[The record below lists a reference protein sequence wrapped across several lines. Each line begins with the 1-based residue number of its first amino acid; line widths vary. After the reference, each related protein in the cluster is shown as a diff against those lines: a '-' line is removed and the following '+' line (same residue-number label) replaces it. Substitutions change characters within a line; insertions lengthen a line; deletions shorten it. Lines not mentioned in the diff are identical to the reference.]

1 MTRWHSSR
9 FGPPLA
15 RVARGLCLSALLTAA
30 LAGFA
35 ETTAETNNLEPTS
48 TGRPASGGVIQPFD
62 RIDIQVKREPQLSDI
77 YTVTPSGTVEFP
89 LVGSVQASGR
99 TAESLKKELE
109 TILGGYLRRP
119 EVTVELLEPDRVRS
133 DQVVSGGGS
142 TGTYSVYIVGAIP
155 TPGVYFLREAVNPF
169 QLIVRAGGIDGVT
182 QRGYDG
188 QMTGL
193 FPDLRNVTV
202 LGEDGALKRVDLSGW
217 SEGKLALEMLKPGDT
232 VIVPGHR
239 AGNFAIYG
247 EVGEQGVYEIGQ
259 PILLTEAIARAG
271 GLIRFSDF
279 AKIQILRGDPKNPEA
294 LRVNLK
300 EVLAKKKVEL
310 LPVIHPGDTIYVPRN
325 LLSKWFDFVEV
336 IRGARRVTEDVEEM
350 RDHWTLR
357 DIDRD

>member
-1 MTRWHSSR
+1 MTSETASHRHRSPSR
-9 FGPPLA
+9 AVHWILA
-15 RVARGLCLSALLTAA
+15 VCLLA
-30 LAGFA
+30 LAAPSLGQA
-35 ETTAETNNLEPTS
+35 DPNEATS
-48 TGRPASGGVIQPFD
+48 SGRPASGGVIQPFD
-62 RIDIQVKREPQLSDI
+62 RLDIQVKREPQLSDI
-77 YTVTPSGTVEFP
+77 YTVTPSGTLEFP

-99 TAESLKKELE
+99 TADSLQKELE

-119 EVTVELLEPDRVRS
+119 EITVELLEPERVRA
-133 DQVVSGGGS
+133 DQVVAGGGS
-142 TGTYSVYIVGAIP
+142 VGTYSVYIVGAVP
-155 TPGVYFLREAVNPF
+155 TPGVYFLREPVNPF

-182 QRGYDG
+182 QRGYNG
-188 QMTGL
+188 REIGL
-193 FPDLRNVTV
+193 FPDLANVTV
-202 LGEDGALKRVDLSGW
+202 VSDDGSLQRVDLSRW
-217 SEGKLALEMLKPGDT
+217 SEGKLSLGILKPGDT

-247 EVGEQGVYEIGQ
+247 EVSEQGVYEIGQ
-259 PILLTEAIARAG
+259 PILLTEAIAMAG

-279 AKIQILRGDPKNPEA
+279 AKIQILRGDPQNPEA

-310 LPVIHPGDTIYVPRN
+310 LPVIHPGDTIYIPRN

-336 IRGARRVTEDVEEM
+336 IRGARHVTEDFEEM